1 MLRWAGQL
9 RRCRVSRRVVL
20 RTDSSRAVK
29 PARTRRRGAAVPSSR
44 VLAVVCWAHA
54 LAGCAAGL
62 AAPPI
67 EQIATPPDR
76 ALLAAPVKPDCT
88 FHEIGLGDT
97 VPDPAEAER
106 HKLEY
111 ERRCYRRAE
120 MRVRARLRRLQASVA
135 AGMKPTASVRC
146 GRGFFC
152 LPCETA
158 AAARPGAN

>member
-1 MLRWAGQL
+1 M
-9 RRCRVSRRVVL
+9 RRCRVSRRVVS

-67 EQIATPPDR
+67 QQIATPPSAR
-76 ALLAAPVKPDCT
+76 ALLTAPVKPDCT